1 MPEVQPAS
9 QNNGQLTQRFIEFVM
24 MQAQQ
29 AALCLGQLPHPSTG
43 ETVVN
48 LEAAKMFI
56 DYLELLREKTRGN
69 LSKEEENILNGILS
83 ELQLAFVQVSQN
95 PQLAS
100 EPVKKEEASSEA
112 HESLPQKEKSVSSE
126 IELPDESEEH
136 KKRFSKSYGS

>member
-83 ELQLAFVQVSQN
+83 ELQLVFVQVYQNSQST
-95 PQLAS
+95 S
-100 EPVKKEEASSEA
+100 EPVKKEEASSEVR
-112 HESLPQKEKSVSSE
+112 ESLIQKEKSVSSE
-126 IELPDESEEH
+126 IETSAESEEN